1 MAGTGPPPH
10 LARGVGFVEGRTL
23 KPVRQSGHAL
33 LGVLAAVVLTALGA
47 SAGLHATA
55 QALLQERAQRQRWE
69 VMQHLISAVEFGPAG
84 LAVSPGWALGAA
96 LVLSDGSPCTLDVQ
110 RVAPS
115 ATDPPG
121 GEHFTISA
129 RWADPWGA
137 QQVLTLRS
145 FWHASPR
152 LLPLAAASVP

>member
-1 MAGTGPPPH
+1 M
-10 LARGVGFVEGRTL
+10 EGRPL
-23 KPVRQSGHAL
+23 KPVRQAGHAL

-47 SAGLHATA
+47 SACLHATT
-55 QALLQERAQRQRWE
+55 QALLQERAHRQQWE

-84 LAVSPGWALGAA
+84 LAVSAGWELGAPLA
-96 LVLSDGSPCTLDVQ
+96 LSDGSPCTLDVQ
-110 RVAPS
+110 RVVPS

-121 GEHFTISA
+121 GEHFHISA

-137 QQVLTLRS
+137 QQVLTLHS

>member
-1 MAGTGPPPH
+1 MPTSITVRPRPRRNVTSAFRNGM
-10 LARGVGFVEGRTL
+10 
-23 KPVRQSGHAL
+23 PVWSL
-33 LGVLAAVVLTALGA
+33 PIVTTFTSALGA

-55 QALLQERAQRQRWE
+55 QALLQERAQRQHWE
-69 VMQHLISAVEFGPAG
+69 VMQHLMSAVEFGPTG

-96 LVLSDGSPCTLDVQ
+96 MVLSDGSPCTLDVQ

-115 ATDPPG
+115 VTDPPR

>member
-1 MAGTGPPPH
+1 M
-10 LARGVGFVEGRTL
+10 
-23 KPVRQSGHAL
+23 RQAGHAL

-47 SAGLHATA
+47 SACLHATT
-55 QALLQERAQRQRWE
+55 QALLQERAHRQQWE

-84 LAVSPGWALGAA
+84 LAVSAGWELGAPLA
-96 LVLSDGSPCTLDVQ
+96 LSDGSPCTLDVQ
-110 RVAPS
+110 RVVPS

-121 GEHFTISA
+121 GEHFHISA

-137 QQVLTLRS
+137 QQVLTLHS

>member
-1 MAGTGPPPH
+1 M
-10 LARGVGFVEGRTL
+10 EGRPL
-23 KPVRQSGHAL
+23 KPVRQAGHAL

-47 SAGLHATA
+47 SACLHATT
-55 QALLQERAQRQRWE
+55 QALLQERAHRQQWE

-84 LAVSPGWALGAA
+84 LAVSAGWELGAPLA
-96 LVLSDGSPCTLDVQ
+96 LSDGSPCTLDVQ
-110 RVAPS
+110 RVVPS

-121 GEHFTISA
+121 GEHFHISA
-129 RWADPWGA
+129 RWADPWGV
-137 QQVLTLRS
+137 QQVLTLHS